1 MATLAT
7 WVVPPTSDALLF
19 GVSAVVI
26 SARKV
31 RLVDL
36 AGREVASVTHRQ
48 QDGICDSKPFSELVS
63 FVRGKICS

>member
-1 MATLAT
+1 MAALAT
-7 WVVPPTSDALLF
+7 WVVPPKYEATIL

-36 AGREVASVTHRQ
+36 AGHEIASVNHRQ

-63 FVRGKICS
+63 IVRGKISS

>member
-1 MATLAT
+1 MAALAT
-7 WVVPPTSDALLF
+7 WVVPPKYEAVLL

-36 AGREVASVTHRQ
+36 AGQETASVNHQ
-48 QDGICDSKPFSELVS
+48 QRDGICNKPFSDLVS
-63 FVRGKICS
+63 FVRGKISS